1 MAKPGPISAKPL
13 SVLLSDVFSDAYAK
27 QGFAARELVTR
38 WADIAGPEVAAHSEP
53 LKIQWPRPIEGQPQE
68 PATLVLRVE
77 GPMALEIQHASD
89 VILQRVN
96 RFFGWS
102 AVGRLALRQAPLSRR
117 DRPKASRAPDP
128 KAVAEV
134 AEIPVLGGG
143 RAIAGRAGPAWRLD
157 QAKLSLPRAAGIEAC
172 HCHNCRF
179 KLANTPLLW
188 VHWACTRQ
196 SGSKPLII
204 TRRAFTAALSLT
216 GLSLLAGLS
225 PLRLIADAMAQSASD
240 VAKPVSLPD
249 MALGPA
255 NASVTI
261 TEYASMTCPHCA
273 AFNETVFPKIKSE
286 YIDTGKIRYVFREF
300 PLDIKA
306 AAGSMLSRCIAKDDS
321 GKYFAVT
328 DMLFRQQNDWVMKNT
343 TETLT
348 RIGKQAGLSQQAVED
363 CLKDQALLDKIA
375 ADQKYAAEVLKVN
388 STPTFFVNGEKI
400 KGETSFEEFD
410 KRIKSL
416 LKS

>member
-1 MAKPGPISAKPL
+1 
-13 SVLLSDVFSDAYAK
+13 
-27 QGFAARELVTR
+27 
-38 WADIAGPEVAAHSEP
+38 
-53 LKIQWPRPIEGQPQE
+53 
-68 PATLVLRVE
+68 
-77 GPMALEIQHASD
+77 
-89 VILQRVN
+89 
-96 RFFGWS
+96 
-102 AVGRLALRQAPLSRR
+102 
-117 DRPKASRAPDP
+117 
-128 KAVAEV
+128 
-134 AEIPVLGGG
+134 
-143 RAIAGRAGPAWRLD
+143 
-157 QAKLSLPRAAGIEAC
+157 
-172 HCHNCRF
+172 
-179 KLANTPLLW
+179 
-188 VHWACTRQ
+188 
-196 SGSKPLII
+196 LII

-216 GLSLLAGLS
+216 GLAALMGFS
-225 PLRLIADAMAQSASD
+225 PLRLITGAMAQSASD
-240 VAKPVSLPD
+240 VSKPVSLPE

-273 AFNETVFPKIKSE
+273 AFNEAVFPKIKSE
-286 YIDTGKIRYVFREF
+286 YIDSGKVRYVFREF

-306 AAGSMLSRCIAKDDS
+306 AAGSMLARCIAKDDS
-321 GKYFAVT
+321 GKYFTVI
-328 DMLFRQQNDWVMKNT
+328 DLLFKQQNDWVMKNT

-375 ADQKYAAEVLKVN
+375 ADQKYAAEVLKVD